1 MFRLN
6 TNVEKK
12 DRSVVTL
19 RDFKG
24 LDTVHSH
31 LNLSYKHATDMRN
44 LINRNG
50 VNRKRK
56 GWRQEKAFA
65 AGETPA
71 GTWSGVV
78 DFSDD
83 GTDKAEIVIHFAYNA
98 SGALSISAYKT
109 EDGAEISITNHFTLS
124 SPTGQEIRAV
134 YFETVEGSVTKG
146 KVYAV
151 GAGEILVI
159 EPEKSGETYSLNVM
173 DFAYIS
179 QNFPDKYYIPTTVIL
194 GATTFFIGDFWWI
207 PSANVPMSFDTFIQI
222 CGDSFSVDTYDY
234 PTETNPAGEDPAS
247 DRLDNIIPF
256 TERGFDYLE
265 DAASK
270 GKYEA
275 ESDMA
280 AEKINAL
287 TQKVL
292 NTSTI
297 QISEEDRSLNTGD
310 EKKLKI
316 KIFRANEMEGYNNK
330 YWDGSWTGTLAEELD
345 TYFTARDN
353 YFSGIKLTISVQGKI
368 YKTFTGFTQQKVS
381 TDAGDIAVFI
391 PAEYGQTDAKK
402 SWNVCF
408 CGKNLCIDVGNLVSR
423 LGNSDEIPSGA
434 TQFDFGISFV
444 RRNDERSAQLKE
456 ILENSTMVT
465 LFGAEGNP
473 NRMFFSGGD
482 NRILYS
488 EYRNPLYIGSQ
499 NTITLGSTPIT
510 GWIKGTETSLYV
522 FKKYS
527 RQEENLYVIEG
538 ELVTSEENKYN
549 VDEGEVVFRNHGYSL
564 PESCVNQDCACSLA
578 NDVLVVS
585 DDGVY
590 GITLSAN
597 VASTERFARSRAE
610 QIKNLLAEHDLTK
623 AKCVVW
629 DNKMFLAVDGLVFVA
644 DARFRASFDGD
655 MSDTFNYEWWL
666 WDNIPLKYWLVI
678 QNKLC
683 FVTEDNRLCCFYDG
697 FSDYIQDELLVAVVD
712 SSGLTAGGVT
722 ISSQYAEYN
731 KIKFNNAF
739 RECVPG
745 VMRRGTS
752 GGLIIANS
760 YLYKDINEGDT
771 IYFDFPNGRPTD
783 PGWNMATPVQEN
795 VPYIVSDINIQTG
808 EVHFETI
815 EGEEIGFLPLPIGQI
830 GSDAILISKAADEE
844 YNLRIDTEAADNN
857 AYITDAEGEEVE
869 LIEYNAVS
877 SYSATLYKKFPVV
890 AYWQTGSYD
899 FGSSIYSKTM
909 ERFSVAF
916 DRESPKQLKLYYS
929 TAYGAAVDPVKREI
943 KNLRKN
949 PDFDFG
955 MFSFLRF
962 AFDKK
967 FETSYTRRFF
977 INSFNFISFLL
988 MSDEAEDFAVD
999 SLSFTYKLK
1008 QLNRGEQ

>member
-24 LDTVHSH
+24 LDTVHSP

-56 GWRQEKAFA
+56 GWRQEKAFT
-65 AGETPA
+65 AGEMPA

-83 GTDKAEIVIHFAYNA
+83 GTDKAEIIIHFAYNA

-109 EDGAEISITNHFTLS
+109 EDGAEISITNHFTIS
-124 SPTGQEIRAV
+124 SPTGKEIRAV

-159 EPEKSGETYSLNVM
+159 EPGKSGETYSLNVM
-173 DFAYIS
+173 GLNYIQTNNIVNKNGEALIPCPIVTQLGGVYLSQEQTYNKDSMADSADFADSWVLTAGIIQATDEFY
-179 QNFPDKYYIPTTVIL
+179 PPTQENPEYDVNSIERDNVSIGYNRFKNEAINDVNVFSSARKNIGTVEI
-194 GATTFFIGDFWWI
+194 T
-207 PSANVPMSFDTFIQI
+207 
-222 CGDSFSVDTYDY
+222 
-234 PTETNPAGEDPAS
+234 
-247 DRLDNIIPF
+247 
-256 TERGFDYLE
+256 
-265 DAASK
+265 K
-270 GKYEA
+270 
-275 ESDMA
+275 DMA
-280 AEKINAL
+280 SHFE
-287 TQKVL
+287 
-292 NTSTI
+292 
-297 QISEEDRSLNTGD
+297 
-310 EKKLKI
+310 
-316 KIFRANEMEGYNNK
+316 
-330 YWDGSWTGTLAEELD
+330 
-345 TYFTARDN
+345 
-353 YFSGIKLTISVQGKI
+353 
-368 YKTFTGFTQQKVS
+368 
-381 TDAGDIAVFI
+381 AGDILDVEVFRLNELLAYS
-391 PAEYGQTDAKK
+391 PANNTTDDQVTLSYYAERNSYYTNNIKIKVYINGKQYKEYGLVLHTVNDAAT
-402 SWNVCF
+402 F
-408 CGKNLCIDVGNLVSR
+408 ILQDDMIAAYFAGKNFVVLVNNLYFLKDKLNYEVTTIDFEFTFLPREIGN
-423 LGNSDEIPSGA
+423 
-434 TQFDFGISFV
+434 TK
-444 RRNDERSAQLKE
+444 QLKE
-456 ILENSTMVT
+456 LISAASMLTSFGPEGVPSR
-465 LFGAEGNP
+465 LFICDGSNV
-473 NRMFFSGGD
+473 
-482 NRILYS
+482 IIYS
-488 EYRNPLYIGSQ
+488 EYRNPLYIGTQ

-578 NDVLVVS
+578 NDVLVVG

-712 SSGLTAGGVT
+712 GDGVT

-745 VMRRGTS
+745 VIRRGTS

-808 EVHFETI
+808 EVHFETT
-815 EGEEIGFLPLPIGQI
+815 EGEAIGFLRLPIGQI
-830 GSDAILISKAADEE
+830 GSDAIRISKAADDE

-857 AYITDAEGEEVE
+857 AYITDAEGEKVE

-999 SLSFTYKLK
+999 SLSFTYKFK

>member
-24 LDTVHSH
+24 LDTVHSP

-56 GWRQEKAFA
+56 GWRQEKAFT
-65 AGETPA
+65 AGEMPA

-83 GTDKAEIVIHFAYNA
+83 GTDKAEIIIHFAYNA

-109 EDGAEISITNHFTLS
+109 EDGAEISITNHFTIS

-173 DFAYIS
+173 GLNYIQTNNIVNKNGEALIPCPIVTQLGGVYLSQEQTYNKDSMADSADFADSWVLTAGIIQATDEFY
-179 QNFPDKYYIPTTVIL
+179 PPTQENPEYDVNSIERDNVSIGYNHFKNEAINDVNVFSSARKNIGTVEI
-194 GATTFFIGDFWWI
+194 T
-207 PSANVPMSFDTFIQI
+207 
-222 CGDSFSVDTYDY
+222 
-234 PTETNPAGEDPAS
+234 
-247 DRLDNIIPF
+247 
-256 TERGFDYLE
+256 
-265 DAASK
+265 K
-270 GKYEA
+270 
-275 ESDMA
+275 DMA
-280 AEKINAL
+280 SHFE
-287 TQKVL
+287 
-292 NTSTI
+292 
-297 QISEEDRSLNTGD
+297 
-310 EKKLKI
+310 
-316 KIFRANEMEGYNNK
+316 
-330 YWDGSWTGTLAEELD
+330 
-345 TYFTARDN
+345 
-353 YFSGIKLTISVQGKI
+353 
-368 YKTFTGFTQQKVS
+368 
-381 TDAGDIAVFI
+381 AGDILDVEVFRLNELLAYS
-391 PAEYGQTDAKK
+391 PANNTTDDQVTLSYYAERNSYYTNNIKIKVYINGKQYKEYGLVLHTVNDGATFILQDDTIAAY
-402 SWNVCF
+402 F
-408 CGKNLCIDVGNLVSR
+408 AGKNFVVLVNNLYFLKDKLNYEVTTIDFEFTFLPREIGN
-423 LGNSDEIPSGA
+423 
-434 TQFDFGISFV
+434 TK
-444 RRNDERSAQLKE
+444 QLKE
-456 ILENSTMVT
+456 LISAASMITSFGPEGVPSR
-465 LFGAEGNP
+465 LFICDGSNV
-473 NRMFFSGGD
+473 
-482 NRILYS
+482 IIYS
-488 EYRNPLYIGSQ
+488 EYRNPLYIGTQ

-510 GWIKGTETSLYV
+510 GWIKGAETSLYV

-808 EVHFETI
+808 EVLFETT
-815 EGEEIGFLPLPIGQI
+815 EGEAIGFLPLPIGQI
-830 GSDAILISKAADEE
+830 GSDAIRISKAADEE
-844 YNLRIDTEAADNN
+844 YNLRIDTEASENN
-857 AYITDAEGEEVE
+857 AHITDEEGEEVK

-999 SLSFTYKLK
+999 SLSFTYKFK